1 MKSRGPISCLVG
13 IYHTTEKQATVDKHK
28 GEGGAGGAGG
38 AGGGGGGGRLEDLGL
53 AFRRVGRER

>member
-13 IYHTTEKQATVDKHK
+13 IYHTTEKQATSKHK
-28 GEGGAGGAGG
+28 GEGGAGG

>member
-1 MKSRGPISCLVG
+1 MKSRGPISCLVR
-13 IYHTTEKQATVDKHK
+13 IYHTTEKQATVNKHK
-28 GEGGAGGAGG
+28 GEGGAGG

>member
-38 AGGGGGGGRLEDLGL
+38 GGGGRLEDLGL
-53 AFRRVGRER
+53 AFKRVGREG

>member
-38 AGGGGGGGRLEDLGL
+38 AGGGGGGGTVRG
-53 AFRRVGRER
+53 FRISF

>member
-28 GEGGAGGAGG
+28 GEGGAGR
-38 AGGGGGGGRLEDLGL
+38 GGGGGRGEDLGL

>member
-28 GEGGAGGAGG
+28 GEGGAGGAGD
-38 AGGGGGGGRLEDLGL
+38 GGGTVRG
-53 AFRRVGRER
+53 FRISF

>member
-13 IYHTTEKQATVDKHK
+13 IYRTTEKQATVDKYK

-38 AGGGGGGGRLEDLGL
+38 GGTVRG
-53 AFRRVGRER
+53 FRISF

>member
-38 AGGGGGGGRLEDLGL
+38 AGGGGGGGGTVRG
-53 AFRRVGRER
+53 FRISF

>member
-38 AGGGGGGGRLEDLGL
+38 AGGGGGTVRG
-53 AFRRVGRER
+53 FRISF